1 MANSRVIFSLYIDI
15 PKKDLDYQ
23 SPYQGDNIP
32 KTERTKIEF
41 QKYYG
46 KLLACKQ
53 KYANDIG
60 VPFLMYEY
68 DDNFKLYKKWFNHH
82 YPQITE
88 YNIVNFYKLQIM
100 NTLCRTY
107 DEVLYLDFDVV
118 PMTNENFFEEHD
130 LSKGIAIKD
139 NNNLARKDLKQL
151 HKGRVIESIRSPTA
165 KYWNCFALLESN
177 GYNTDNDVFNTGI
190 VGISSHHMRRLGY
203 FDNLEIIL
211 KQMDE
216 LKTDEMYPEY
226 IREMF
231 GWDNETIWSYLI
243 KTRELPVQWLHWQW
257 HLFYDRYKV
266 VPNKSKF
273 VHVINKKFSEVF
285 DYYETN
291 CL

>member
-1 MANSRVIFSLYIDI
+1 MRRVIYSLYIDI
-15 PKKDLDYQ
+15 PKEELDYQ
-23 SPYQGDNIP
+23 DPYYGDDIP
-32 KTERTKIEF
+32 KTERTKLEF
-41 QKYYG
+41 QKYYD

-53 KYANDIG
+53 KYADDIG
-60 VPFLMYEY
+60 VTFLMYEY
-68 DDNFKLYKKWFNHH
+68 DDDFKLYKKWFNHY

-100 NTLCRTY
+100 HELCRHY

-118 PMTNENFFEEHD
+118 PVTKENFFEEHD

-139 NNNLARKDLKQL
+139 NNNLAKKTLREL
-151 HKGRVIESIRSPTA
+151 RNRPVESIRSPTA
-165 KYWNCFALLESN
+165 KYWNCLALLESN
-177 GYNTDNDVFNTGI
+177 GYDKDNDVFNTGI
-190 VGISSHHMRRLGY
+190 VGISSQHMKQMAY
-203 FDNLEIIL
+203 FDNIENMI
-211 KQMDE
+211 KQMDD
-216 LKTDEMYPEY
+216 LKNDEMYPDE

-231 GWDNETIWSYLI
+231 GWDNETIWSYLV

-266 VPNKSKF
+266 VPKRSRF
-273 VHVINKKFSEVF
+273 VHVINKKFAEVF

>member
-1 MANSRVIFSLYIDI
+1 MRRVIYSLYIDI
-15 PKKDLDYQ
+15 PKEELDYQ
-23 SPYQGDNIP
+23 DPYYGDNIP
-32 KTERTKIEF
+32 KTERTKLEF

-53 KYANDIG
+53 KYADDIG

-68 DDNFKLYKKWFNHH
+68 DDDFKLYKKWFNTY

-100 NTLCRTY
+100 HELCRHY

-118 PMTNENFFEEHD
+118 PVTKENFFEEHD

-139 NNNLARKDLKQL
+139 NNNLAKKTLREL
-151 HKGRVIESIRSPTA
+151 RNRPVESIRSPTA
-165 KYWNCFALLESN
+165 KYWNCLALLESN
-177 GYNTDNDVFNTGI
+177 GYDTDNDVFNTGI
-190 VGISSHHMRRLGY
+190 VGISSQHMKQMAY
-203 FDNLEIIL
+203 FDNIENMI
-211 KQMDE
+211 KQMDD
-216 LKTDEMYPEY
+216 LKNDEMYPDE

-231 GWDNETIWSYLI
+231 GWDNETIWSYLV

-266 VPNKSKF
+266 VPKRSRF
-273 VHVINKKFSEVF
+273 VHVINKKFAEVF

>member
-1 MANSRVIFSLYIDI
+1 MRRVIYSLYIDI
-15 PKKDLDYQ
+15 PKEELDYQ
-23 SPYQGDNIP
+23 DPYYGDDIP
-32 KTERTKIEF
+32 KTERTKLEF

-53 KYANDIG
+53 KYADDIG

-68 DDNFKLYKKWFNHH
+68 DDDFKFYKKWFNTY

-100 NTLCRTY
+100 HELCRHY

-118 PMTNENFFEEHD
+118 PVTKENFFEEHD

-139 NNNLARKDLKQL
+139 NNNLAKKTLREL
-151 HKGRVIESIRSPTA
+151 RNRPVESIRSPTA
-165 KYWNCFALLESN
+165 KYWNCLALLESN
-177 GYNTDNDVFNTGI
+177 GYDTDNDVFNTGI
-190 VGISSHHMRRLGY
+190 VGISAQHMKQMAY
-203 FDNLEIIL
+203 FDNLEHMI
-211 KQMDE
+211 KQMDN
-216 LKTDEMYPEY
+216 LKNDEMYPDE

-231 GWDNETIWSYLI
+231 GWDNETIWSYLV

-257 HLFYDRYKV
+257 HLFYDRYKI
-266 VPNKSKF
+266 VPKRSRF

>member
-1 MANSRVIFSLYIDI
+1 MKRCIYSLYIDI
-15 PKKDLDYQ
+15 PKEDLDYQ
-23 SPYQGDNIP
+23 PPYTGDDIP
-32 KTERTKIEF
+32 KTERTRLQF
-41 QKYYG
+41 QKYYD

-60 VPFLMYEY
+60 VTFLMYEY
-68 DDNFKLYKKWFNHH
+68 DDDFKLYKKWFNHY

-100 NTLCRTY
+100 HELCRHY

-118 PMTNENFFEEHD
+118 PVTKENFFEEYD

-139 NNNLARKDLKQL
+139 NNNLAKKTLREL
-151 HKGRVIESIRSPTA
+151 RNRPVESIRSPTA
-165 KYWNCFALLESN
+165 KYWNCLALLESN
-177 GYNTDNDVFNTGI
+177 GYDTDNDVFNTGI
-190 VGISSHHMRRLGY
+190 VGISAQHMKQLAY
-203 FDNLEIIL
+203 FDNIENMI
-211 KQMDE
+211 KQMDD
-216 LKTDEMYPEY
+216 LKNDEMYPDE

-231 GWDNETIWSYLI
+231 GWDNETIWSYLV

-266 VPNKSKF
+266 VPKRSRF
-273 VHVINKKFSEVF
+273 VHVINKKFAEVF

>member
-1 MANSRVIFSLYIDI
+1 MRRVIYSLYIDI
-15 PKKDLDYQ
+15 PKEELDYQ
-23 SPYQGDNIP
+23 DPYYGDDIP
-32 KTERTKIEF
+32 KTERTKLEF
-41 QKYYG
+41 QKYYD

-53 KYANDIG
+53 KYADDIG
-60 VPFLMYEY
+60 VSFLMYEY
-68 DDNFKLYKKWFNHH
+68 DDDFKLYKKWFNHY

-100 NTLCRTY
+100 HELCRHY

-118 PMTNENFFEEHD
+118 PVTKENFFEEHD

-139 NNNLARKDLKQL
+139 NNNLAKKTLRELR
-151 HKGRVIESIRSPTA
+151 GRPVESIRSPTA
-165 KYWNCFALLESN
+165 KYWNCLALLESN

-190 VGISSHHMRRLGY
+190 VGISAQHMKQLAY
-203 FDNLEIIL
+203 FDNIENMI
-211 KQMDE
+211 KQMDD
-216 LKTDEMYPEY
+216 LKNDEMYPDE

-231 GWDNETIWSYLI
+231 GWDNETIWSYLV

-266 VPNKSKF
+266 VPKRSRF
-273 VHVINKKFSEVF
+273 VHVINKKFAEVF

>member
-1 MANSRVIFSLYIDI
+1 MRRVIYSLYIDI
-15 PKKDLDYQ
+15 PKEELDYQ
-23 SPYQGDNIP
+23 DPYYGDDIP
-32 KTERTKIEF
+32 KTERTKLEF
-41 QKYYG
+41 QKYYD

-53 KYANDIG
+53 KYADDIG

-68 DDNFKLYKKWFNHH
+68 DDDFKLYKKWFNHY

-100 NTLCRTY
+100 HELCRHY

-118 PMTNENFFEEHD
+118 PVTKENFFEEHD

-139 NNNLARKDLKQL
+139 NNNLAKKTLREL
-151 HKGRVIESIRSPTA
+151 RNRPVESIRSPTA
-165 KYWNCFALLESN
+165 KYWNCLALLESN

-190 VGISSHHMRRLGY
+190 VGISSQHMKQLAY
-203 FDNLEIIL
+203 FDNIENMI
-211 KQMDE
+211 KQMDD
-216 LKTDEMYPEY
+216 LKNDEMYPDE

-231 GWDNETIWSYLI
+231 GWDNETIWSYLV

-266 VPNKSKF
+266 VPKRSRF
-273 VHVINKKFSEVF
+273 VHVINKKFAEVF

>member
-1 MANSRVIFSLYIDI
+1 MRRVIYSLYIDI
-15 PKKDLDYQ
+15 PKEELDYQ
-23 SPYQGDNIP
+23 EPYYGDDIP

-41 QKYYG
+41 QKYYD

-53 KYANDIG
+53 KYADDIG

-68 DDNFKLYKKWFNHH
+68 DNDFKLYKKWFNHY

-100 NTLCRTY
+100 HALCRNY

-118 PMTNENFFEEHD
+118 PVTKENFFEVHD

-139 NNNLARKDLKQL
+139 NNNLAKKTLRELR
-151 HKGRVIESIRSPTA
+151 GRPIESVRSPTA
-165 KYWNCFALLESN
+165 KYWNCHALLQAN
-177 GYNTDNDVFNTGI
+177 GYDTDNDVFNTGI
-190 VGISSHHMRRLGY
+190 VGISAQHMKQLAY
-203 FDNLEIIL
+203 FDNIEGII
-211 KQMDE
+211 KEMDE
-216 LKTDEMYPEY
+216 LIDDGMYPDE
-226 IREMF
+226 ITQMF
-231 GWDNETIWSYLI
+231 GWDNETIWSYLV

-257 HLFYDRYKV
+257 HLFYDKYKI
-266 VPNKSKF
+266 VPSKSKF
-273 VHVINKKFSEVF
+273 VHVINKKFDGVF

>member
-1 MANSRVIFSLYIDI
+1 MRRVIYSLYIDI
-15 PKKDLDYQ
+15 PKEELDYQ
-23 SPYQGDNIP
+23 DPYYGDDMP
-32 KTERTKIEF
+32 KTERTKLEF
-41 QKYYG
+41 QKYYD

-53 KYANDIG
+53 KYADDIG

-68 DDNFKLYKKWFNHH
+68 DDDFKLYKKWFNHY

-100 NTLCRTY
+100 HELCRHY

-118 PMTNENFFEEHD
+118 PVTKENFFEEHD

-139 NNNLARKDLKQL
+139 NNNLAKKTLREL
-151 HKGRVIESIRSPTA
+151 RNRPVESIRSPTA
-165 KYWNCFALLESN
+165 KYWNCLALLESN

-190 VGISSHHMRRLGY
+190 VGISAQHMKQLAY
-203 FDNLEIIL
+203 FDNIENMI
-211 KQMDE
+211 KQMDD
-216 LKTDEMYPEY
+216 LKNDEMYPDE

-231 GWDNETIWSYLI
+231 GWDNETIWSYLV

-266 VPNKSKF
+266 VPKRSRF
-273 VHVINKKFSEVF
+273 VHVINKKFAEVF

>member
-1 MANSRVIFSLYIDI
+1 MRRVIYSLYIDI
-15 PKKDLDYQ
+15 PKEELDYQ
-23 SPYQGDNIP
+23 DPYYGDDMP
-32 KTERTKIEF
+32 KTERTKLEF
-41 QKYYG
+41 QKYYD

-53 KYANDIG
+53 KYADDIG

-68 DDNFKLYKKWFNHH
+68 DDDFKLYKKWFNDY

-100 NTLCRTY
+100 HELCRHY

-118 PMTNENFFEEHD
+118 PVTKENFFEEHD

-139 NNNLARKDLKQL
+139 NNNLAKKTLREL
-151 HKGRVIESIRSPTA
+151 RNRPVESIRSPTA
-165 KYWNCFALLESN
+165 KYWNCLALLESN

-190 VGISSHHMRRLGY
+190 VGISAQHMKQLAY
-203 FDNLEIIL
+203 FDNIENMI
-211 KQMDE
+211 KQMDD
-216 LKTDEMYPEY
+216 LKNDEMYPDE

-231 GWDNETIWSYLI
+231 GWDNETIWSYLV

-266 VPNKSKF
+266 VPKRSRF
-273 VHVINKKFSEVF
+273 VHVINKKFAEVF

>member
-1 MANSRVIFSLYIDI
+1 MRRVIYSLYIDI
-15 PKKDLDYQ
+15 PKEELDYQ
-23 SPYQGDNIP
+23 DPYYGDDIP
-32 KTERTKIEF
+32 KTERTKLEF

-53 KYANDIG
+53 KYADDIG

-68 DDNFKLYKKWFNHH
+68 DDDFKFYKKWFNTY

-100 NTLCRTY
+100 HELCRHY

-118 PMTNENFFEEHD
+118 PVTKENFFEEHD

-139 NNNLARKDLKQL
+139 NNNLAKKTLREL
-151 HKGRVIESIRSPTA
+151 RNRPVESIRSPTA
-165 KYWNCFALLESN
+165 KYCNCLALLESN
-177 GYNTDNDVFNTGI
+177 GYDTDNDVFNTGI
-190 VGISSHHMRRLGY
+190 VGISAQHMKQMAY
-203 FDNLEIIL
+203 FDNLEHMI
-211 KQMDE
+211 KQMDN
-216 LKTDEMYPEY
+216 LKNDEMYPDE

-231 GWDNETIWSYLI
+231 GWDNETIWSYLV

-257 HLFYDRYKV
+257 HLFYDRYKI
-266 VPNKSKF
+266 VPKRSRF

>member
-1 MANSRVIFSLYIDI
+1 MRRVIYSLYIDI
-15 PKKDLDYQ
+15 PKEELDYQ
-23 SPYQGDNIP
+23 DPYYGDDMP
-32 KTERTKIEF
+32 KTERTKLEF
-41 QKYYG
+41 QKYYD

-53 KYANDIG
+53 KYADDIG

-68 DDNFKLYKKWFNHH
+68 DDDFKLYKKWFNHY

-100 NTLCRTY
+100 HELCRHY

-118 PMTNENFFEEHD
+118 PVTKENFFEEHD

-139 NNNLARKDLKQL
+139 NNNLAKKTLREL
-151 HKGRVIESIRSPTA
+151 RNRPVESIRSPTA
-165 KYWNCFALLESN
+165 KYWNCLALLESN

-190 VGISSHHMRRLGY
+190 VGISAQHMKQLAY
-203 FDNLEIIL
+203 FDNIENMI
-211 KQMDE
+211 KQMDD
-216 LKTDEMYPEY
+216 LKNDEMYPEE

-231 GWDNETIWSYLI
+231 GWDNETIWSYLV

-266 VPNKSKF
+266 VPKRSRF
-273 VHVINKKFSEVF
+273 VHVINKKFAEVF